1 MGKSDQKKETNLH
14 GRKSQSDQIG
24 RKRKAAERRKSL
36 PRLSKLGR
44 TGWMDELWSVGYTN
58 TAQMV
63 KDGRKEKRKGQKKK
77 TKILRKLKEKKR
89 TIEPLS
95 QSDTFSRPD

>member
-24 RKRKAAERRKSL
+24 RKRKAAERRKTL

-44 TGWMDELWSVGYTN
+44 TGWMDGLWSVGYTN

-63 KDGRKEKRKGQKKK
+63 KDGRKEKRKGQKKN
-77 TKILRKLKEKKR
+77 TKILRKLKERKE
-89 TIEPLS
+89 IN
-95 QSDTFSRPD
+95 